1 MTNTAHFPKLLSSQ
15 IAFDIARSILDGFDK
30 HYRLFRET
38 SRAAKQHFEA
48 GTWKA
53 AQIQR
58 NALQHFGLHTAIRER
73 FGHIKRHIHFAGEFW
88 PSLGVQYR

>member
-1 MTNTAHFPKLLSSQ
+1 MTNTVRFPKLLSSQ

-53 AQIQR
+53 ALAYLVLRQ
-58 NALQHFGLHTAIRER
+58 
-73 FGHIKRHIHFAGEFW
+73 AGRRMR
-88 PSLGVQYR
+88 SAAGR